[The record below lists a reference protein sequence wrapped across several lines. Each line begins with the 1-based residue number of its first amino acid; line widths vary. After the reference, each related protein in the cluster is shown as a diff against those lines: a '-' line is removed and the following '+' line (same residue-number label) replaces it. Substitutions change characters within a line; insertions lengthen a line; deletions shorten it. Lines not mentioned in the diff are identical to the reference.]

1 MPTTPPASRWTAPL
15 STPLGRLLLLGI
27 LLFILQIPLAMIR
40 GVVDE
45 RAQRR
50 AEAAEQIAASW
61 GGTQTLIGPL
71 LRVGC
76 VKRGVTK
83 DNKGRVRETT
93 ERWTIHLLPEDL
105 DIDSRLQTQTRQRG
119 LFQVPVYAGN
129 FQLNGRFLRPA
140 LAHCGDSATEI
151 DWTQIALVLGIG
163 EPRGLGTGTR
173 LVWNGAPLDFQP
185 GTGGDTP
192 ALLSG
197 VHVPLAG
204 PQAFG
209 DESTGFELALT
220 LNGSDRLLFAPMGR
234 ETRVAVHADWPHP
247 SFQGSWLPAQRKTSE
262 RGFDASW
269 SISYLGRNFP
279 QVWKPQVDYA
289 PALGNSLFGVQLLQ
303 PVDTYVMAQRIT
315 KYAAL
320 TVIFTFLTVWL
331 TEILSGRRVH
341 PIQYGFLGA
350 ALCLFGLLQLALA
363 EHVGFLTAFVAAATA
378 VTGLVTLY
386 CRSVLQNGRRALAVG
401 GLLAGLYAYLYSL
414 LRAEDY
420 ALLGG
425 TLALFA
431 LLALAMYLTR
441 RIDWSGG
448 AR

>member
-1 MPTTPPASRWTAPL
+1 MQTTPAPPRWKAPL
-15 STPLGRLLLLGI
+15 STPLGRLFLLALLL
-27 LLFILQIPLAMIR
+27 FALQLPLSMIR
-40 GVVDE
+40 GVVND
-45 RAQRR
+45 RALHR
-50 AEAAEQIAASW
+50 AAAASAIAESW
-61 GGTQTLIGPL
+61 GGTQTLVGPL

-76 VKRGVTK
+76 VKRGTVK
-83 DNKGRVRETT
+83 DNKGRVRETVD
-93 ERWTIHLLPEDL
+93 RWTIHLLPEDL
-105 DIDSRLQTQTRQRG
+105 DIDSRLQTQTRKRG
-119 LFQVPVYAGN
+119 LFEVPVYSGRFA
-129 FQLNGRFLRPA
+129 LNGHFVRPT
-140 LAHCGDSATEI
+140 LGHCGGAATEL
-151 DWTQIALVLGIG
+151 DWSLVALVLGIG

-173 LVWNGAPLDFQP
+173 LVWNGLPFEFQP
-185 GTGGDTP
+185 GTGGETA
-192 ALLSG
+192 ALPSG
-197 VHVPLAG
+197 VHVPLA
-204 PQAFG
+204 PQVFS
-209 DESTGFELALT
+209 DSTGFELTLQ
-220 LNGSDRLLFAPMGR
+220 LNGSERLLFAPMGR

-247 SFQGSWLPAQRKTSE
+247 SFQGSWLPVERKT
-262 RGFDASW
+262 RQNGFEAHW

-279 QVWKPQVDYA
+279 QVWKPDVDYV
-289 PALGNSLFGVQLLQ
+289 PALGHSLFGVQLLQ
-303 PVDTYVMAQRIT
+303 PVDTYVMAQRIA
-315 KYAAL
+315 KYATL

-363 EHVGFLTAFVAAATA
+363 EHLGFLVAFLAAAAA

-386 CRSVLQNGRRALAVG
+386 SRSVLQNGRRALAVG

-448 AR
+448 EA